1 MHQTRSFGKT
11 GAGLPIF
18 IHDSLTCCI
27 RQDLNINNHDSE
39 ALCIE
44 TINNK
49 GKKKF
54 SLALN
59 TNSQLESIINVRH
72 LKEIF

>member
-1 MHQTRSFGKT
+1 MHQTRSSGKT

-18 IHDSLTCCI
+18 IHDSLTYCI

-49 GKKKF
+49 GKKILISTQYRQPAGKYNKCKT
-54 SLALN
+54 S
-59 TNSQLESIINVRH
+59 
-72 LKEIF
+72 